1 MDNISLLILC
11 LEYIEVHIKDNITTS
26 DIADAC
32 HCSRSTLEKMFRYVY
47 NISIHDYIIRRR
59 MTLAAKLLT
68 SQPDLSILSVAVE
81 YGYNSHEAFTRVF
94 KEIWNC
100 NPSDFRN
107 RKYVELYP
115 KLREPV
121 TKGDN
126 YIMERK
132 SFDISQLYDLF
143 RERRDCWFVCCDIQ
157 VLTSINN
164 ISRKAGDL
172 AILTA
177 LDRMNGASGED
188 DIAFRIGGDE
198 FCILTNSTD
207 KSYADSIVKDIQSH
221 NNEDFIYDGRKIPLS
236 LHVTA
241 TTLDNSS
248 LRYSELFTKLHTAI
262 KDAKADADS
271 K

>member
-1 MDNISLLILC
+1 MDNIGLLILC
-11 LEYIEVHIKDNITTS
+11 LEYIEVHIKDNITTTH
-26 DIADAC
+26 IADAC
-32 HCSRSTLEKMFRYVY
+32 YCSRSTLEKMFRYVY
-47 NISIHDYIIRRR
+47 GISVHDYMIRRR
-59 MTLAAKLLT
+59 MTLAAKLLI
-68 SQPDLSILSVAVE
+68 SRPDLSILSVAVE
-81 YGYNSHEAFTRVF
+81 YGYQSHEAFTRAF

-121 TKGDN
+121 TKGDD
-126 YIMERK
+126 YIMGRK

-177 LDRMNGASGED
+177 LDRMNGAAGDYDSV
-188 DIAFRIGGDE
+188 FRIGGEE
-198 FCILTNSTD
+198 FCILTNSAD
-207 KSYADSIVKDIQSH
+207 KSYADRIVKEIQSH

-236 LHVTA
+236 LYVTA
-241 TTLDNSS
+241 TTLANSS

-262 KDAKADADS
+262 KDAKADECD
-271 K
+271 